1 MHRALFVAEKNDV
14 AKGIAALLS
23 KGNSQRRDGPSKYN
37 KIYSFTMDFQ
47 GQQTIIAVTSV
58 SGHLMSLD
66 FGPEMKDWH
75 GTTMERLFD
84 APVIRFVSKDM
95 QPVAQNIA
103 NEARNASTLVIWTD
117 CDREGENIGDEVKT
131 VCLKSNPRMNVYRA
145 KFSEVTFASIN
156 RAIRTLQRLD
166 NNIVEAVNCR
176 SELDLRIGSAFT
188 RLQTLHFQ
196 RHFAA
201 LFGGENRQVISYG
214 SCQFPTLGFVVERYK
229 AIQEFITEP
238 FWKLQVDHLKNGVK
252 TEFIWDRIRLFDRGI
267 VQLLCEDV
275 QGANQAKVENLIKR
289 PKNKWRPAGL
299 DTVEFEKLAVRK
311 LHISAKTAMQVAEGL
326 YSKGFISY
334 PRTETN
340 KFPQNMGLTSLV
352 QMHVDHAA
360 WGAFAQKIV
369 DEGGAKPRNGSKSD
383 EAHPP
388 IHPLKFATR
397 DQFSNDNDW
406 RVYELVTRHFLAC
419 CSKDAKGQETKVTIR
434 LGGES
439 FTATGLMVEDPGY
452 LEVYPYEKWSDKSV
466 GRYELGETFTDH
478 QVRMIE
484 SKTEPPPLL
493 TEADLI
499 TLMDKYGI
507 GTDATHAEH
516 IEKIKQRSY
525 VGLDNNNHFVPGFLG
540 LSLVDGYDAMGFA
553 MSKPQMRANLEKQLE
568 KICEGT
574 RNKDE
579 VLKEQLDR
587 YRRIF
592 RIAEDKINS
601 LTAAFMSD
609 DRRKMVRLAEWDRQD
624 HRREEEEEELEL
636 RLEEEQQQL
645 ERQEEEQP
653 RREEQEERLPQEPRE
668 EEGPVEN
675 GRPMMKI
682 FRYRSTCKCW
692 GIKRQRRG
700 AEDEEGERQLQEER
714 HVEGDRV
721 TGRTRRNASAI
732 SRR

>member
-23 KGNSQRRDGPSKYN
+23 KGNAQRRDGPSKYN

-95 QPVAQNIA
+95 QPVAQNVA

-238 FWKLQVDHLKNGVK
+238 FWKLQVDHLKNG

-601 LTAAFMSD
+601 LTAAFM
-609 DRRKMVRLAEWDRQD
+609 
-624 HRREEEEEELEL
+624 
-636 RLEEEQQQL
+636 
-645 ERQEEEQP
+645 
-653 RREEQEERLPQEPRE
+653 
-668 EEGPVEN
+668 
-675 GRPMMKI
+675 
-682 FRYRSTCKCW
+682 RYRSTCKCS

-700 AEDEEGERQLQEER
+700 AEDEEGERLLQEER
-714 HVEGDRV
+714 EGDGTNAPKCKCHLASVMRTV
-721 TGRTRRNASAI
+721 VKEGPNTGRKFYSCPKDSTAPDRCNFFQWATEAP
-732 SRR
+732 